1 MRRSRREPMLV
12 SLLREAPVGRE
23 IKTSRLP
30 LVSFSLVKENLT
42 KSSVYLMRPFSV
54 QECSGSSLT
63 ILDLTIFSAPATAWR
78 RILVA
83 E

>member
-1 MRRSRREPMLV
+1 
-12 SLLREAPVGRE
+12 
-23 IKTSRLP
+23 
-30 LVSFSLVKENLT
+30 
-42 KSSVYLMRPFSV
+42 MRPFSV

>member
-1 MRRSRREPMLV
+1 VR
-12 SLLREAPVGRE
+12 LLSGEKLKQVG
-23 IKTSRLP
+23 S